1 LLLVV
6 VVRNNAMD
14 FMLSATGVINSTCP
28 ERDRHRK
35 SVRTW
40 KTRDYNVVIMYKVY
54 FRGHRINYNRY
65 CTTRN
70 SEQ

>member
-28 ERDRHRK
+28 ERDLYRE

-40 KTRDYNVVIMYKVY
+40 KKRYYNVVISDGYT
-54 FRGHRINYNRY
+54 FAA
-65 CTTRN
+65 T
-70 SEQ
+70 E